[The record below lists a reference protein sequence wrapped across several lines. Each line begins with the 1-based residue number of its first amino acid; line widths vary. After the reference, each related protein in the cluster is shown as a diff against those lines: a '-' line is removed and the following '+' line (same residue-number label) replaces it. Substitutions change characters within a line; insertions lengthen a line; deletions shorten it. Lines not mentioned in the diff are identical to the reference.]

1 MRIKGILD
9 RVEIDGD
16 KVRMVDYK
24 TGRRKDSLEQFQDKE
39 NPGSAYW
46 RQGMIYAGIMQSVY
60 PDATAF
66 EFAFHYLEDDKPVEV
81 LDVKPHDGLNSWLHA
96 VWTEIMAL
104 RLRKSCGDPECIY
117 CLVMQSD
124 IGEVH

>member
-9 RVEIDGD
+9 RVEVTDGT
-16 KVRMVDYK
+16 VRMTDYK
-24 TGRRKDSLEQFQDKE
+24 TGRRKDSLNPFQDEE

-60 PDATAF
+60 ADASSF

-81 LDVKPHDGLNSWLHA
+81 LDVKPHDGLNNWLHA
-96 VWTEIMAL
+96 VWTEIMTL
-104 RLRKSCGDPECIY
+104 RLRKKCTDPDCIY
-117 CLVMQSD
+117 CKTMAN
-124 IGEVH
+124 